1 MMVTAYGDITWLQV
15 VPSLEDAKLPATP
28 ETDVVEFILDELN
41 DITKDGALDVSPK
54 QKGRITRGAALALK
68 VRLCLFYKSMM
79 K

>member
-1 MMVTAYGDITWLQV
+1 MVTSPLVTEV

-54 QKGRITRGAALALK
+54 QKGRITRGAAFGLEGKIVSVLQK
-68 VRLCLFYKSMM
+68 V
-79 K
+79 